1 VPKGEPVRLTHLAHR
16 KVNQNLLQELEDMFP
31 EFEFHVKNVVE
42 KQRLQGNQV
51 PKANRIII
59 YVDSENYIVGIPTN
73 G

>member
-1 VPKGEPVRLTHLAHR
+1 
-16 KVNQNLLQELEDMFP
+16 VNQNLLQELEDMFP